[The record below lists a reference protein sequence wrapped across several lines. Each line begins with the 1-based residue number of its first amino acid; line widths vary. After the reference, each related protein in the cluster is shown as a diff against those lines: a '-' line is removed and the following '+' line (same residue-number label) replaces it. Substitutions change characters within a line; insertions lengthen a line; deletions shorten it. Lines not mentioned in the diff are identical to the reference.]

1 MPLDDCSE
9 PQRKK
14 EITSTPTYQAT
25 GVVFILEYLKHTSEF
40 MEKWWD
46 CFLGKVTSTPGLI
59 QTKD

>member
-40 MEKWWD
+40 MEK
-46 CFLGKVTSTPGLI
+46 
-59 QTKD
+59 